1 MNANQVGTIT
11 EEFLKSVRSMPQGQ
25 KIDQCLQCGTCTAS
39 CPSSS
44 AMQYPPR
51 AVLAALRAGM
61 LDQVI
66 SSHTVWL
73 CASCYSCTVRCPAGI
88 PLTEIMYEIKRMGI
102 RKGLLDKHSNGVAMA
117 ETFVGLIH
125 KYGRSADA
133 ELIARYILRTQPA
146 SALSMIPLGWK
157 LLRKGRI
164 SLRTDR
170 VAGIAQLRKM
180 LAAMEKENP
189 S

>member
-1 MNANQVGTIT
+1 MSAKQVENMT
-11 EEFLKSVRSMPQGQ
+11 EEFLESVRSMPQGQ

-39 CPSSS
+39 CPSSF

-66 SSHTVWL
+66 RSHAVWL

-88 PLTEIMYEIKRMGI
+88 PLTEIMYEIKRFGI
-102 RKGLLDKHSNGVAMA
+102 RKGLLDRKSNGVAMA
-117 ETFVGLIH
+117 ETFVELIH

-133 ELIARYILRTQPA
+133 ELIGRYILRTRPA
-146 SALSMIPLGWK
+146 TAFSFIPLGWK
-157 LLRKGRI
+157 LLRKNRI
-164 SLRTDR
+164 SFGKDQ

-180 LAAMEKENP
+180 LAAMEKGQ
-189 S
+189 SL